1 MALSPVSESP
11 WYQML
16 TPPWKSLVPDLV
28 TTFMAAPDM
37 LPYWAGAPIASTWTS
52 SMVSGLGHQKDWPLS
67 LRVLFEPSML
77 QEFDAV
83 LEARKSFSYPSAAFP
98 GFKFGRN

>member
-1 MALSPVSESP
+1 
-11 WYQML
+11 
-16 TPPWKSLVPDLV
+16 
-28 TTFMAAPDM
+28 
-37 LPYWAGAPIASTWTS
+37 
-52 SMVSGLGHQKDWPLS
+52 MVSGLGHQKDWPLS